1 MRERR
6 FVDDSRAISERLL
19 RQLDALPQFVEGV
32 PRAELDKRVNGKW
45 SVTENAAH
53 LARHTELTIERVR
66 RILAEEE
73 PIFPPYR
80 AEQDAEWP
88 ALQARSFE
96 EVVEKLRAT
105 RADLAAR
112 VALLTP
118 EQLARTGRHARFG
131 SMTLRAWLEF
141 FLAHEGHHLYVILK
155 RAHGIE

>member
-1 MRERR
+1 MEIARSILDRL
-6 FVDDSRAISERLL
+6 RA
-19 RQLDALPQFVEGV
+19 QLEALPFLLEGV
-32 PRAELDKRVNGKW
+32 ARDALDKRVNGKW
-45 SVTENAAH
+45 SVKENAAH
-53 LARHTELTIERVR
+53 IARHTELTIERVE

-88 ALQARSFE
+88 TWQARSFE
-96 EVVEKLRAT
+96 EVMEKLRTT

-118 EQLARTGRHARFG
+118 AQLARTGRHARFG
-131 SMTLRAWLEF
+131 SMTLRGWLEF